1 MAVYLSPIGGAA
13 SQFFDNDGTVLA
25 GGKIYTYAG
34 GTSTPKTTF
43 TTSAGSV
50 PHANPIVLD
59 SAGRVPSGEIWLQ
72 SGTYKFSIFNSA
84 SVLIGT
90 FDNITGAFNPA
101 NIQVVNGTGN
111 GVLTVFS
118 MPTTPISVLQSNIY
132 INGVYQDKNTY
143 TLAGST
149 FTFSQAPPLTSIIEF
164 NYY

>member
-1 MAVYLSPIGGAA
+1 MSVYLSPIGGAA

-34 GTSTPKTTF
+34 GTSTPKVTY

-59 SAGRVPSGEIWLQ
+59 SAGRVPGGEIWLQ
-72 SGTYKFSIFNSA
+72 AGSYKFSVFNAA

-90 FDNITGAFNPA
+90 YDNITGAFNPA

-111 GVLTVFS
+111 GVLTTFS

-132 INGVYQDKNTY
+132 INGVYQNKNSY
-143 TLAGST
+143 TLAGSVFT
-149 FTFSQAPPLTSIIEF
+149 FTQAPPLTSVIEF